1 MLSRLGPACVWRLNI
16 RMRNSTESGRKHPR
30 AGGGWLRVQTVLVAA
45 PDHKNSPHY
54 RLEIKCEGRGRELDW
69 TDCLG
74 KYFLDKRYS
83 MVYCLLVLCGHLVL
97 RIYCYLEH
105 NFPRCLST
113 ALGIFSLVENLIVIQ
128 C

>member
-54 RLEIKCEGRGRELDW
+54 RLEIKCEGRGRESW
-69 TDCLG
+69 TG
-74 KYFLDKRYS
+74 
-83 MVYCLLVLCGHLVL
+83 
-97 RIYCYLEH
+97 
-105 NFPRCLST
+105 
-113 ALGIFSLVENLIVIQ
+113 LIVLENIFLIRGILWSIV
-128 C
+128 CWCCAATWY